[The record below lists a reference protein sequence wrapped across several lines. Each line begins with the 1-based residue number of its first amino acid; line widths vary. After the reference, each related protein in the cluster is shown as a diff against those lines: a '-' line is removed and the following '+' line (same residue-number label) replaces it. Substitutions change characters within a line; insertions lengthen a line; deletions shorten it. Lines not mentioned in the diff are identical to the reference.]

1 MTITDADLRHLRR
14 CVELAGEA
22 LTAGDQ
28 PFGSLLVDGG
38 GVVRCERRNR
48 AGAGDETQHPELAL
62 ARWSASMTPQQR
74 AASTV
79 YTSGEH
85 CPMCSAAH
93 GWMGLGRLV
102 YAVSAAQL
110 AGWRA
115 EWGLPDGA
123 VRVLAVTEVAPGVVV
138 DGPSPELE
146 DEMRELHRRAAS
158 AEPRPT
164 DGVHPTARALGLE
177 RHPEGGWFRQTW
189 RAPTEVT
196 LPDGRTRPTA
206 TLIWFLL
213 PAGDASAWHRVA
225 SDEVWLAHEGT
236 VRLQLGG
243 TDAVPVDGAVHVVGA
258 DTAAGQEP
266 EVVVPAGHWQRTLPG
281 DRDALVRCLVSPGF
295 DFEDFQLVSPHRR
308 VSDEAE

>member
-1 MTITDADLRHLRR
+1 
-14 CVELAGEA
+14 
-22 LTAGDQ
+22 
-28 PFGSLLVDGG
+28 
-38 GVVRCERRNR
+38 
-48 AGAGDETQHPELAL
+48 
-62 ARWSASMTPQQR
+62 
-74 AASTV
+74 
-79 YTSGEH
+79 
-85 CPMCSAAH
+85 MCSAAH

-158 AEPRPT
+158 AEARPPA
-164 DGVHPTARALGLE
+164 GAHPTARALGLE

-243 TDAVPVDGAVHVVGA
+243 TDARPRGRCGARRRRRRRGRPGA
-258 DTAAGQEP
+258 RGRRTGGSLAAHPPRRPGR
-266 EVVVPAGHWQRTLPG
+266 ARALPG
-281 DRDALVRCLVSPGF
+281 VAGVRLRGLPTRFSASARQRRGGVTENEVAPGC
-295 DFEDFQLVSPHRR
+295 QV
-308 VSDEAE
+308 